1 MGHPV
6 RVTHA
11 EPFTDPF
18 APSTLRISEASA
30 GVSREVS
37 ITYLMVLSPFMF
49 SAPARTVA
57 EELFTRANV
66 LAGSGPVKAS
76 TAVFQLV
83 LSERTLWIARVPE
96 LSISVPAIESGVTS
110 ASQSAFVIGGTTFLN
125 DQ

>member
-11 EPFTDPF
+11 EPLTDPF
-18 APSTLRISEASA
+18 APSTLRINEASA
-30 GVSREVS
+30 RVSREVS
-37 ITYLMVLSPFMF
+37 IAYWIVSSPFTF
-49 SAPARTVA
+49 SVPARTMA
-57 EELFTRANV
+57 DEWFTSANV

-96 LSISVPAIESGVTS
+96 LSISVPPMESGATS
-110 ASQSAFVIGGTTFLN
+110 ASQSAFVSGGTTFLN

>member
-1 MGHPV
+1 V
-6 RVTHA
+6 A
-11 EPFTDPF
+11 DEWFT
-18 APSTLRISEASA
+18 S
-30 GVSREVS
+30 
-37 ITYLMVLSPFMF
+37 
-49 SAPARTVA
+49 
-57 EELFTRANV
+57 ANV

-83 LSERTLWIARVPE
+83 LSERTLWIVRVPE